1 MIGGMM
7 DDNDD
12 FGCVLLLMIVIV
24 MVMMMVMKM
33 VHVNAIGWA
42 AVTI

>member
-1 MIGGMM
+1 M